1 MKSVCQELTNID
13 TVQLVI
19 SVAAGIKITQME
31 QWLNSETAI
40 VRCMPNTPALVG
52 EGATGLFANKLV
64 NDHQRTLAQ
73 SIMGSVGLT
82 SLMKN
87 EKDMDTVTALSEAD
101 PHIFSC

>member
-1 MKSVCQELTNID
+1 MKSVCQELINID

-19 SVAAGIKITQME
+19 SVAAGIKITQIE

-64 NDHQRTLAQ
+64 MIIKEH
-73 SIMGSVGLT
+73 
-82 SLMKN
+82 
-87 EKDMDTVTALSEAD
+87 
-101 PHIFSC
+101 